1 MRTSWKLCCRTPP
14 ATVALLV
21 AVCLTLAGCAS
32 VKVQKIGVDGNPV
45 GPNGL
50 RYYMPRP
57 YVSVHEPFII
67 ASTAYLVPGELT
79 LDGQYLRLSEV
90 PTPLAGKVV
99 LTPQGKALLRAAE
112 VRAAGTAGVGGTP
125 QNAAPATAAPTVVPT
140 PTPGKESGTATL
152 KMTNDNA
159 AFAVT
164 PQRRYFDILWLPD
177 FDEQYV
183 VQTEARLGIASTTM
197 RTGQG
202 WSLQGLDAS
211 IDNSALA
218 GPLLDLYKGSLD
230 ALQKLAVARI
240 QGPAALISGQVQSAA
255 PSAKEAFSGGTP
267 LTVKITLVRVVAP
280 GLYPVLKPRELEA
293 LKDRAATIAAA
304 ADRVLAPV
312 PPLTNIAFNT
322 YEVILLEAARPSG
335 DSALRI
341 SQYVDSGSP
350 PPGVALPVTG
360 GGGDLGAAQ
369 ASLNEALVGQ
379 RSGNAFYVATLNRSA
394 TDSSVNVS
402 LRKSGS
408 DAVDAAFRDRI
419 KKLVVATLKD
429 SGLTVAPDKVV
440 FEN

>member
-1 MRTSWKLCCRTPP
+1 M
-14 ATVALLV
+14 
-21 AVCLTLAGCAS
+21 
-32 VKVQKIGVDGNPV
+32 
-45 GPNGL
+45 
-50 RYYMPRP
+50 
-57 YVSVHEPFII
+57 
-67 ASTAYLVPGELT
+67 
-79 LDGQYLRLSEV
+79 
-90 PTPLAGKVV
+90 
-99 LTPQGKALLRAAE
+99 
-112 VRAAGTAGVGGTP
+112 
-125 QNAAPATAAPTVVPT
+125 
-140 PTPGKESGTATL
+140 ATL
-152 KMTNDNA
+152 KMANDNG

-211 IDNSALA
+211 IDNSALT

-230 ALQKLAVARI
+230 ALQKLAVAKI
-240 QGPAALISGQVQSAA
+240 QGPAALISGQVQSDTK
-255 PSAKEAFSGGTP
+255 SVREAFSGGTP
-267 LTVKITLVRVVAP
+267 LTVKVTLVRVVAP

-293 LKDRAATIAAA
+293 LKDRDRAAAIGAA

-322 YEVILLEAARPSG
+322 YEVIVLEAARPSG

-360 GGGDLGAAQ
+360 SGGDLGAAQ
-369 ASLNEALVGQ
+369 ASLNDALAGQ
-379 RSGNAFYVATLNRSA
+379 KSGNAFYVATLNRSA
-394 TDSSVNVS
+394 SDGSVNVS

-408 DAVDAAFRDRI
+408 DAVDAAFRERI
-419 KKLVVATLKD
+419 RTLVVRTLKD
-429 SGLTVAPDKVV
+429 SGIAVAADKVV